1 MEMKTGAAAAAPERR
16 EDMQVITFASIEIS
30 SYEVGMKI
38 LELSSKNG
46 IKEIDYIR
54 HGLELGK
61 DAYVHGEIGNEMLEE
76 LCEILEDFT
85 RIMKGYQVED
95 YRACATSAIRDTRN
109 CLLILDKIRVRTG
122 LEVEILSNSEQRFLG
137 YKSIASNEESFQ
149 KIIQKGTAIVDVGG
163 GSIQISLFDKDALVS
178 TQNLRLGIVRIR
190 ERLAEIEQRTT
201 HFDEIVEEM
210 INNELNSYKRLYLK
224 DREIKHMILVGDYIN
239 QLITR
244 RRGEKSVSFTREEYQ
259 KLYQEIASRSPQEM
273 VGRLGT
279 VSDNMS
285 LVMPALIIY
294 RRLIEETG
302 AEKLWIPGRN
312 LCDGLAYDYAE
323 RKKIFKS
330 SHNFENDI
338 IEAAKNIAKRY
349 QSNKTHL
356 AGTEYL
362 ALTIFD
368 KMKRIHG
375 MSRRERLLLQ
385 IAVLLHDC
393 GKYISM
399 NRTAQCSYEIVM
411 STEIIGLSHREREI
425 IANAIRFNTEEFVSF
440 EEFSMGCSLDRND
453 YLLTAKISAILRV
466 ANSMDRSHKQ
476 KFKNVKVTLK
486 DRELIVV
493 VDTVEDITLEQGLF
507 SHKADF
513 FESIFSIRPILRQKR
528 QV

>member
-1 MEMKTGAAAAAPERR
+1 MKTEADTEVPERR
-16 EDMQVITFASIEIS
+16 ENMQIITFASIEIS

-38 LELSSKNG
+38 LELSTKYG
-46 IKEIDYIR
+46 MKEIDYIR
-54 HGLELGK
+54 HSLDLGK
-61 DAYVHGEIGNEMLEE
+61 DAYGQGEIGNEMLEE
-76 LCEILEDFT
+76 LCEVLEDFT
-85 RIMKGYQVED
+85 RIMKEYQVDD
-95 YRACATSAIRDTRN
+95 YRACATSAIRETKN

-122 LEVEILSNSEQRFLG
+122 LEVEVLSNSEQRFLG

-178 TQNLRLGIVRIR
+178 TQNLRLGTVRIR
-190 ERLAEIEQRTT
+190 ERLAEVESRTT
-201 HFDEIVEEM
+201 HYDEIIEEM
-210 INNELNSYKRLYLK
+210 INNELKSYKRLYLK
-224 DREIKHMILVGDYIN
+224 DHEIRHMILVGDYIN
-239 QLITR
+239 HLMDSR
-244 RRGEKSVSFTREEYQ
+244 KGEKNSSFTREEYQ
-259 KLYQEIASRSPQEM
+259 KLYEEIVSRPWQEVE
-273 VGRLGT
+273 GRFGELA
-279 VSDNMS
+279 DHMS
-285 LVMPALIIY
+285 LVLPALIIY

-302 AEKLWIPGRN
+302 AETIWIPGLN

-323 RKKIFKS
+323 KKKIFRP

-338 IEAAKNIAKRY
+338 TEAAKNIAKRY

-375 MSRRERLLLQ
+375 MGKRERLLLQ

-399 NRTAQCSYEIVM
+399 NRTAECSYEIVM

-440 EEFSMGCSLDRND
+440 EEFSMGCSLDRSD

-486 DRELIVV
+486 DQELIVL

-513 FESIFSIRPILRQKR
+513 FETIFSIRPVIRQKR

>member
-1 MEMKTGAAAAAPERR
+1 MAVPERR
-16 EDMQVITFASIEIS
+16 ENMQIITFAAIDIG

-38 LELSSKNG
+38 LELVPKSG
-46 IKEIDYIR
+46 IREIDYIR
-54 HGLELGK
+54 HGIELGR
-61 DAYVHGEIGNEMLEE
+61 DAYTRGKIGNEMLEE
-76 LCEILEDFT
+76 LCKVLEDFT
-85 RIMKGYQVED
+85 RIMKAYQVDD
-95 YRACATSAIRDTRN
+95 YRACATSAIRETSN

-122 LEVEILSNSEQRFLG
+122 LEVEVLSNSEQRFLG

-163 GSIQISLFDKDALVS
+163 GSVQISLFDKDALVS
-178 TQNLRLGIVRIR
+178 TQNMRLGTMRIR
-190 ERLAEIEQRTT
+190 ERLAEVESRTN
-201 HFDEIVEEM
+201 HFGDVIEEM
-210 INNELNSYKRLYLK
+210 INNELKSYKRLYLK
-224 DREIKHMILVGDYIN
+224 DREIKNMILVGDYITQFMN
-239 QLITR
+239 RNGQGHSLMLD
-244 RRGEKSVSFTREEYQ
+244 REEYFQ
-259 KLYQEIASRSPQEM
+259 LYREIITRTPQEM
-273 VGRLGT
+273 VQRMGM
-279 VSDNMS
+279 VSENVS
-285 LVMPALIIY
+285 LIMPAMIIY
-294 RRLIEETG
+294 KRFIEETG
-302 AEKLWIPGRN
+302 AETIWIPGLN
-312 LCDGLAYDYAE
+312 LGDGLAYDYAE

-338 IEAAKNIAKRY
+338 VEAAKNIAKRY

-375 MSRRERLLLQ
+375 MGRRERLLLQ

-399 NRTAQCSYEIVM
+399 NRTAECSYEIVM

-425 IANAIRFNTEEFVSF
+425 IASAIRFNTEEFVSF
-440 EEFSMGCSLDRND
+440 EEFAFGSSLDRQD

-466 ANSMDRSHKQ
+466 ANSMDRSHNQ
-476 KFKNVKVTLK
+476 KFKNVKVTLRE
-486 DRELIVV
+486 RELLVV

-507 SHKADF
+507 SHKAEF
-513 FESIFSIRPILRQKR
+513 FETIFSIRPVIRQKR

>member
-1 MEMKTGAAAAAPERR
+1 
-16 EDMQVITFASIEIS
+16 MQIITFASIEIG

-38 LELSSKNG
+38 LELSQKNG
-46 IKEIDYIR
+46 IRQIDYIR
-54 HGLELGK
+54 HGLELGR
-61 DAYVHGEIGNEMLEE
+61 DAYRQGEIGNEMLEE
-76 LCEILEDFT
+76 LCRILEDFT
-85 RIMKGYQVED
+85 GIMKGYQVDD
-95 YRACATSAIRDTRN
+95 YRACATSAIRETRN

-122 LEVEILSNSEQRFLG
+122 LEVEVLSNSEQRFLG

-163 GSIQISLFDKDALVS
+163 GSIQVSLFDKDTLVS
-178 TQNLRLGIVRIR
+178 TQNLRLGTMRIR
-190 ERLAEIEQRTT
+190 ERLSDVESRTT

-210 INNELNSYKRLYLK
+210 INNELKSYKRLYLK
-224 DREIKHMILVGDYIN
+224 DREVKHMILVGDYISH
-239 QLITR
+239 LMHR
-244 RRGEKSVSFTREEYQ
+244 GKGEKSASFTREEYM
-259 KLYQEIASRSPQEM
+259 KLYRELISRSPEEM
-273 VGRLGT
+273 SGKLDQI
-279 VSDNMS
+279 SDNIS
-285 LVMPALIIY
+285 LVKPALIIY
-294 RRLIEETG
+294 KRLIEETG
-302 AEKLWIPGRN
+302 AENIWIPGLN

-323 RKKIFKS
+323 QKKIFKS

-385 IAVLLHDC
+385 ISVWLHDC

-399 NRTAQCSYEIVM
+399 NRTAACSYEIVM

-440 EEFSMGCSLDRND
+440 EEFSMGCSLDRGD

-466 ANSMDRSHKQ
+466 ANAMDRSHNQ
-476 KFKNVKVTLK
+476 KFKNVRVTLK
-486 DRELIVV
+486 ERELIVV
-493 VDTVEDITLEQGLF
+493 VDTLEDITLEQGLF

-513 FESIFSIRPILRQKR
+513 FETIFSIRPVIRQKR

>member
-1 MEMKTGAAAAAPERR
+1 M
-16 EDMQVITFASIEIS
+16 
-30 SYEVGMKI
+30 
-38 LELSSKNG
+38 
-46 IKEIDYIR
+46 
-54 HGLELGK
+54 
-61 DAYVHGEIGNEMLEE
+61 
-76 LCEILEDFT
+76 
-85 RIMKGYQVED
+85 
-95 YRACATSAIRDTRN
+95 
-109 CLLILDKIRVRTG
+109 
-122 LEVEILSNSEQRFLG
+122 
-137 YKSIASNEESFQ
+137 
-149 KIIQKGTAIVDVGG
+149 
-163 GSIQISLFDKDALVS
+163 LVS

-190 ERLAEIEQRTT
+190 ERLAQVEQRTI

-210 INNELNSYKRLYLK
+210 INNELSSYKRLYLK

-239 QLITR
+239 QLAGR
-244 RRGEKSVSFTREEYQ
+244 RRGEKSVSFSREEYQ
-259 KLYQEIASRSPQEM
+259 KLYQEILSGSPQEM
-273 VGRLGT
+273 VERLGGVT
-279 VSDNMS
+279 ENIS

-302 AEKLWIPGRN
+302 AERLWIPGLN

-323 RKKIFKS
+323 HKKIFKS

-399 NRTAQCSYEIVM
+399 TRTAECSYEIVM

-486 DRELIVV
+486 ERELIVV

-513 FESIFSIRPILRQKR
+513 FETIFSIRPIIRQKR

>member
-1 MEMKTGAAAAAPERR
+1 
-16 EDMQVITFASIEIS
+16 MQIVTFASIEIS

-38 LELSSKNG
+38 LELSSKYG
-46 IKEIDYIR
+46 MKEIDSIR
-54 HGLELGK
+54 YGLDLGR
-61 DAYVHGEIGNEMLEE
+61 DAYNQKEISNEMLEE
-76 LCEILEDFT
+76 LCEVLEDFT
-85 RIMKGYQVED
+85 RIMKEYQVDD
-95 YRACATSAIRDTRN
+95 YRACATSAIRETKN

-178 TQNLRLGIVRIR
+178 TQNLRLGTVRIR
-190 ERLAEIEQRTT
+190 ERLAEVENRTT
-201 HFDEIVEEM
+201 HFGEIVEEM
-210 INNELNSYKRLYLK
+210 INNELKSYRRLYLK
-224 DREIKHMILVGDYIN
+224 DHEIKHMILVGDYIN
-239 QLITR
+239 QLVDR
-244 RRGEKSVSFTREEYQ
+244 NKRAGSVSFTREEYLN
-259 KLYQEIASRSPQEM
+259 LYEKILSGGSREKTLEH
-273 VGRLGT
+273 LGGMAE
-279 VSDNMS
+279 NMS
-285 LVMPALIIY
+285 LVLPALIIY
-294 RRLIEETG
+294 RKLIEETG
-302 AEKLWIPGRN
+302 AEMIWVPGLN
-312 LCDGLAYDYAE
+312 LSDGLAYDYAE
-323 RKKIFKS
+323 QKKIFKP

-356 AGTEYL
+356 QGTEYL

-375 MSRRERLLLQ
+375 MEKRERLLLQ
-385 IAVLLHDC
+385 IAVWLHDC

-399 NRTAQCSYEIVM
+399 THTAECSYQIVM

-425 IANAIRFNTEEFVSF
+425 IANAIRFDTEEFVSF
-440 EEFSMGCSLDRND
+440 EEFAMGSSLDKND
-453 YLLTAKISAILRV
+453 YLLIAKISAILRV

-476 KFKNVKVTLK
+476 KFKNVRVTLK
-486 DRELIVV
+486 ERELLVV

-513 FESIFSIRPILRQKR
+513 FETIFSIKPVIRQKR

>member
-1 MEMKTGAAAAAPERR
+1 MKKVPERR
-16 EDMQVITFASIEIS
+16 ENMQIITFAAIDIG

-38 LELSSKNG
+38 MELSSKNG
-46 IKEIDYIR
+46 IREIDHIR
-54 HGLELGK
+54 HGIELGK
-61 DAYVHGEIGNEMLEE
+61 DAFGQGKIGNEMLEE
-76 LCEILEDFT
+76 LCQVLTDFT
-85 RIMKGYQVED
+85 RIMKEYQVDD
-95 YRACATSAIRDTRN
+95 YWACATSAIRETKN
-109 CLLILDKIRVRTG
+109 SLLILDKIRVRTG
-122 LEVEILSNSEQRFLG
+122 LNVEILSNSEQRFLG

-178 TQNLRLGIVRIR
+178 TENLRLGTMRIR
-190 ERLAEIEQRTT
+190 ERLAEVENRTT
-201 HFDEIVEEM
+201 HFSDVIEEM
-210 INNELNSYKRLYLK
+210 INNELKSYKRLYLK
-224 DREIKHMILVGDYIN
+224 DREIKNMILVGDYI
-239 QLITR
+239 TR
-244 RRGEKSVSFTREEYQ
+244 FMNRGAGAKSLTFTREEYQ
-259 KLYQEIASRSPQEM
+259 QLYQEVITRTPQEM
-273 VGRLGT
+273 AQRLGLI
-279 VSDNMS
+279 SDNIS

-294 RRLIEETG
+294 KRLIEETG
-302 AEKLWIPGRN
+302 AETIWIPG
-312 LCDGLAYDYAE
+312 LSLSDGMAYDYAE
-323 RKKIFKS
+323 RRKIFKS

-375 MSRRERLLLQ
+375 MNRRERLLLQ
-385 IAVLLHDC
+385 IAVILHDC

-399 NRTAQCSYEIVM
+399 NRTAECSYQIVM

-425 IANAIRFNTEEFVSF
+425 IANAIRFNTEEFLSF
-440 EEFSMGCSLDRND
+440 EEFAIGSSLDRED
-453 YLLTAKISAILRV
+453 YLLIAKISAILRV

-486 DRELIVV
+486 EKELLVV

-507 SHKADF
+507 SHKAEF
-513 FESIFSIRPILRQKR
+513 FETIFSIRPVIRQKR